1 VTRFLRAGLV
11 ALTLVLLA
19 SQQPATA
26 QGFNQI
32 GFATFTTA
40 VAIVTTAEAVV
51 VSSGPVTAPRQSIN
65 VCVFGFA
72 QFTTGTMTT
81 GVIPRIRRGTT
92 TAGTLVGEEN
102 TVTVGAAA
110 GSTEAFSLFVC
121 EDRADVATVDYSFS
135 MDQVA
140 ADGNGS
146 AIFGGILV
154 LVR

>member
-1 VTRFLRAGLV
+1 MRRMFGLAV
-11 ALTLVLLA
+11 ALVLLV
-19 SQQPATA
+19 SQAPAHA

-32 GFATFTTA
+32 GFNVFTTA
-40 VAIVTTAEAVV
+40 VTITTTAENVV
-51 VSSGPVTAPRQSIN
+51 VSSGPVTAPRQTIN
-65 VCVFGFA
+65 VCVIGFA

-81 GVIPRIRRGTT
+81 GVIPRLRRGTT
-92 TAGTLVGEEN
+92 TAGTLLGEEN
-102 TVTVGAAA
+102 TITVGAAA
-110 GSTEAFSLFVC
+110 GSTEQFLLFAC
-121 EDRADVATVDYSFS
+121 EERADVATVEYSLS